1 VADVM
6 GYPYELIASG
16 ILHFQGLPCHGLLM
30 VYNFLLTFIGC
41 TSQFAYGPAGCVYI
55 VVNSPTWVKIYPA
68 AT

>member
-16 ILHFQGLPCHGLLM
+16 ILHSQGLPCHGLLM

-41 TSQFAYGPAGCVYI
+41 TSHMVQL
-55 VVNSPTWVKIYPA
+55 VVSTLL
-68 AT
+68 